1 MNKIQVGIMPTEQ
14 FNQRMIDIA
23 AGRLKPK
30 RSDPKIWF
38 ASMESLAKVL
48 SDNNRQLLK
57 IIAESK
63 PANMTEL
70 AELSGRQLSNL
81 SRTLKMFESY
91 GLIKIQITAKEKRP
105 MARLASFN
113 IQIPA

>member
-23 AGRLKPK
+23 AGRIKPK
-30 RSDPKIWF
+30 SSDPKIWF
-38 ASMESLAKVL
+38 ASMDSLAKVL

-57 IIAESK
+57 IIAELK

-70 AELSGRQLSNL
+70 AELSGRRLSNL
-81 SRTLKMFESY
+81 SRTLKTFESY
-91 GLIKIQITAKEKRP
+91 GLVKIKTNKKEKRP
-105 MARLASFN
+105 IARLSSFN